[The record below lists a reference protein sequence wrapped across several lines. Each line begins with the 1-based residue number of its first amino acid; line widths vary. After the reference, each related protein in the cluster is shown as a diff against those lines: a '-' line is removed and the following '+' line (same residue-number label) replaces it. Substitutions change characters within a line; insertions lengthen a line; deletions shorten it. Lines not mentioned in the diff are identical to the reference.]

1 VLVGT
6 GEAWGTAVDGLQ
18 CTDAAFFVMLPYTP
32 GQLTQWEGRFTRL
45 GQDRPVVIYY
55 CIAEGTVD
63 EHVASILLDKIAKA
77 EQVTDSGSLDGASE
91 ALAGLDDP
99 DAVIDSIL
107 AKIAG

>member
-1 VLVGT
+1 MHRRG
-6 GEAWGTAVDGLQ
+6 
-18 CTDAAFFVMLPYTP
+18 PYTP

-45 GQDRPVVIYY
+45 GQDRPVCIYY

-77 EQVTDSGSLDGASE
+77 ERVADGGSLDGASE

-107 AKIAG
+107 AKIGA